1 MDYTFEKNI
10 AMLIITENIVKCLN
24 TQWDIVFGKGD
35 S

>member
-10 AMLIITENIVKCLN
+10 VMLIIIENIVKCLHA
-24 TQWDIVFGKGD
+24 QWDIVLGKGD